1 MTIRELR
8 ARIGL
13 TQAGGY
19 MPPAYLVELVE
30 YRVTHDLGLTGS
42 RGHDKMHSSGGEP
55 PVD

>member
-19 MPPAYLVELVE
+19 MPPAYFVELVG
-30 YRVTHDLGLTGS
+30 YRVAHDPGLTDS
-42 RGHDKMHSSGGEP
+42 CVRDKMHSSGGEP

>member
-42 RGHDKMHSSGGEP
+42 CVHDKMHSSGGEP